1 MAAPIAKDE
10 ELELKIDSLAY
21 GGNGVAR
28 LNGFVVFVKRGLPGD
43 TVRARVTKVKRNH
56 AEALAV
62 EVVEAGAP
70 RVDAPCK
77 HYPECG
83 GCKFQ
88 DLAYE
93 AQVEAKHD
101 QVADALRRIGGIAD
115 APLEPIVPAKSVF
128 HYRNKLEYSFTQ
140 TPDGPVS
147 GFHLA
152 GRWDAVFDVER
163 CWLTT
168 DLGNAVREA
177 VDAWARAERLEAYD
191 QVEHT
196 GYLRHLVLREGRNT
210 GQLLVQLV
218 TAKGEKFDRDQL
230 VEELRRFPEVRSIH
244 WAVNETPA
252 EVTNLPTTLL
262 WGEEWIEEELCG
274 LRFRVRPNAF
284 LQTNTEMA
292 EVLYGLAVEYAG
304 LTGNETVYDLYCGI
318 GTIGLAMAPHALTV
332 WGIEV
337 SEESVACALENADLN
352 GITNAA
358 FYAGEV
364 GQAVEELRD
373 RAGSPD
379 VVVVDPP
386 RAGLSGKALRRIG
399 RMEPSKIVYVS
410 CNPTTLASNVK
421 ELQSEWR
428 YRLERVRP
436 VDMFPHTPHIEA
448 VALLVR
454 DGSSQASSSDLPPDQ
469 VDVRDQESEREQR

>member
-28 LNGFVVFVKRGLPGD
+28 LNGFVVFVKRALPGD

-62 EVVEAGAP
+62 EVVEPGAP
-70 RVDAPCK
+70 RVEAPCK
-77 HYPECG
+77 HYPACG

-93 AQVEAKHD
+93 AQVEAKRD
-101 QVADALRRIGGIAD
+101 QVADALRRIGGIQAP
-115 APLEPIVPAKSVF
+115 PLEPIVPAKSIF

-140 TPDGPVS
+140 TEDGPAL

-152 GRWDAVFDVER
+152 GRWDAVFDVEY

-168 DLGNAVREA
+168 DLGNAIREA

-191 QVEHT
+191 QEQQA
-196 GYLRHLVLREGRNT
+196 GYLRHLVVREGRNT
-210 GQLLVQLV
+210 GQVLVQLV
-218 TAKGEKFDRDQL
+218 TAAGERFDREQL
-230 VEELRRFPEVRSIH
+230 VEELRRFPETRSIH
-244 WAVNETPA
+244 WAVNKSPA

-262 WGEEWIEEELCG
+262 WGEEWIEEQLGG

-292 EVLYGLAVEYAG
+292 EVLYELAVDFAA
-304 LTGNETVYDLYCGI
+304 LTGEETVYDLYCGI
-318 GTIGLAMAPHALTV
+318 GTIGLTMASRALTV
-332 WGIEV
+332 WGIDV
-337 SEESVACALENADLN
+337 SEESIACALENADLN

-373 RAGSPD
+373 RAGAPD

-386 RAGLSGKALRRIG
+386 RAGLSGKAVRRIG
-399 RMEPSKIVYVS
+399 RMEPTKIVYVS

-421 ELQSEWR
+421 DFGRDWG
-428 YRLERVRP
+428 YRLERARP
-436 VDMFPHTPHIEA
+436 VDMFPHTPHIET
-448 VALLVR
+448 VALLSR
-454 DGSSQASSSDLPPDQ
+454 A
-469 VDVRDQESEREQR
+469 